1 MGSLIAI
8 PLLIIVASYFEIY
21 KVKHITVTYQDD
33 FGRVKAYAFNF
44 AYPAKETWMDI
55 SKFEK
60 YVAEKKKM
68 QQVKITQL
76 QVKTQWKLRRA

>member
-33 FGRVKAYAFNF
+33 FGRVKAYAFDY
-44 AYPAKETWMDI
+44 AYPMKENWMDI
-55 SKFEK
+55 QSFENYIADRK
-60 YVAEKKKM
+60 NLP
-68 QQVKITQL
+68 QVKIMQMK
-76 QVKTQWKLRRA
+76 VKTEWKLRRV